1 MTTNHSSTWTR
12 LRFLLG
18 GRITPIVGLMCF
30 SLLAGFTESLILT
43 AVAQAAAALVAG
55 MARVQVAMGPLHED
69 ASVGTLLTVAFA
81 LALLRLALMAPLSVL
96 PARIAASVQAAMR
109 LNLFTAFTS
118 ASWTAQ
124 ATDLEGHLQELM
136 TSQVAA
142 ASQGAIQGTQCIIAG
157 LSLLVLVFTALLLN
171 VIAAVLVLGAA
182 VTLFLLLRPLNAV
195 GKRHAG
201 ALSQAQMR
209 FASGVGEATRLAEE
223 THVFGVAA
231 GQRDRMAG
239 LVTSTRDL
247 VLRTQLLGNLI
258 PNLYRGLIYVLVVGA
273 LGVLHVTHS
282 GHIAS
287 LGAVVLLLVRAGG
300 YGQAL
305 QGSYQFVL
313 QALPYVERVQDAEMR
328 YRASTAVAGDRSF
341 SEIRSLAFEE
351 VTFAYT
357 PGRPVLRD
365 LTFAVSGGEAVGV
378 VGPSG
383 AGKSTLVQ
391 ILLRL
396 RPPERGRYLV
406 NGIPVEQ
413 ISEPDWRARVA
424 YVPQEPR
431 LLHASVADNIR
442 YFRKVDDAAVEE
454 AARLARIH
462 DDVVG
467 WVHGYDTLIGPRA
480 DAISG
485 GQQQRICIARALV
498 AKPELLV
505 LDEPSSALD
514 PRSESL
520 LQESLRGLAARV
532 TLIIIAHRFSTLE
545 ICTRVMV
552 VVDGRLEAFDTP
564 MNLIKENA
572 YYQFATAVGTGP
584 AGLVAS

>member
-1 MTTNHSSTWTR
+1 MMTNHSSTLRR
-12 LRFLLG
+12 LLFLLG
-18 GRITPIVGLMCF
+18 GRITPILGLMFF
-30 SLLAGFTESLILT
+30 SVLAGLTESLILT
-43 AVAQAAAALVAG
+43 AAAQAAAALVAG
-55 MARVQVAMGPLHED
+55 VARVRISIGPLHED
-69 ASVGTLLTVAFA
+69 ASVARLLDVA
-81 LALLRLALMAPLSVL
+81 LALSLLRLALMAPLSVL
-96 PARIAASVQAAMR
+96 PARLAASVQETLR
-109 LNLFTAFTS
+109 LDLFGAFTA

-124 ATDLEGHLQELM
+124 AADLEGHLQELM
-136 TSQVAA
+136 TNQVAA
-142 ASQGAIQGTQCIIAG
+142 AAQGAIQAAQCVIAG
-157 LSLLVLVFTALLLN
+157 LSLLVLVVTALLLN
-171 VIAAVLVLGAA
+171 VVAAILVLGAA
-182 VTLFLLLRPLNAV
+182 VVLSLLLRPLNAV

-201 ALSQAQMR
+201 ALSHIQMR

-231 GQRDRMAG
+231 GQRDRMAQLVIATRG
-239 LVTSTRDL
+239 LVF
-247 VLRTQLLGNLI
+247 RTQLLGNLI
-258 PNLYRGLIYVLVVGA
+258 PNLYRGLIYVLVVAA
-273 LGVLHVTHS
+273 LVVLHLAHS

-287 LGAVVLLLVRAGG
+287 LGAVVLLLIRAGG

-313 QALPYVERVQDAEMR
+313 QALPYVERVQDATVR
-328 YRASTAVAGDRSF
+328 YRASAAVTGDRPLRD
-341 SEIRSLAFEE
+341 IRSLAFED
-351 VTFAYT
+351 VTFAYS
-357 PGRPVLRD
+357 PGRPVLKD

-378 VGPSG
+378 IGPSG

-396 RPPERGRYLV
+396 RAPDSGCYLV
-406 NGIPVEQ
+406 NGVPVDQLAEW
-413 ISEPDWRARVA
+413 DWRARVA

-442 YFRKVDDAAVEE
+442 YFRAVDDAAVEE

-498 AKPELLV
+498 ARPDMLV

-520 LQESLRGLAARV
+520 LQESLRSLAERV
-532 TLIIIAHRFSTLE
+532 TLVIIAHRLSTLE
-545 ICTRVMV
+545 ICNRVMV

-564 MNLIKENA
+564 MNLLKENA
-572 YYQFATAVGTGP
+572 YYQFATAVGAGP
-584 AGLVAS
+584 SGLVTS